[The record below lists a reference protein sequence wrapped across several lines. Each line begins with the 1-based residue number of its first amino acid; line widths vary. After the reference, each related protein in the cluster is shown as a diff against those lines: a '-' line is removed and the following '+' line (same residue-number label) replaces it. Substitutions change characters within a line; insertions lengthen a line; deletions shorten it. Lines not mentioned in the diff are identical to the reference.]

1 MGRRRGY
8 SRSIQ
13 ASARVSFRLKAEL
26 CEAQGATSG
35 NQYPRH
41 QVPEESMANEIALN
55 CLLNMGTVPVS
66 SEPRLLYLLID
77 VRPGTGATPLQ
88 APVNIAVVIDV
99 SESMR

>member
-1 MGRRRGY
+1 
-8 SRSIQ
+8 
-13 ASARVSFRLKAEL
+13 
-26 CEAQGATSG
+26 
-35 NQYPRH
+35 
-41 QVPEESMANEIALN
+41 MANEIALN

-99 SESMR
+99 SESMRLPVLSHAPF